1 MIIITLTQKKYNLM
15 EIKMIRTEDDYLS
28 ALKRLEEIFDAPV
41 ESIEGDEAE
50 ILSILIE
57 KYEDEHYPIGPPDP
71 IEAIKFRMEQM
82 DMKKSDLAEII
93 GYKSRV
99 SEILSRK
106 RKLTLNMIRNLH
118 DKLKIPYES
127 LLSDY

>member
-1 MIIITLTQKKYNLM
+1 MDIKVIKTEEDYQK
-15 EIKMIRTEDDYLS
+15 
-28 ALKRLEEIFDAPV
+28 ALKRLEVIFDAPID
-41 ESIEGDEAE
+41 STEGDEAE

-99 SEILSRK
+99 SEIFSKK
-106 RKLTLNMIRNLH
+106 RKLTLEMIRQLH
-118 DKLKIPYES
+118 DKLKIPYET
-127 LLSDY
+127 LIADY

>member
-1 MIIITLTQKKYNLM
+1 MN
-15 EIKMIRTEDDYLS
+15 IKVIKTEEDYQQ
-28 ALKRLEEIFDAPV
+28 ALARLEVIFDAPID
-41 ESIEGDEAE
+41 SPEGDEAE

-82 DMKKSDLAEII
+82 NMKKSDLANII

-99 SEILSRK
+99 SEIFSRK
-106 RKLTLNMIRNLH
+106 RKLTLQMIRKLH
-118 DKLKIPYES
+118 SKLKIPYET
-127 LLSDY
+127 LITDY

>member
-1 MIIITLTQKKYNLM
+1 MN
-15 EIKMIRTEDDYLS
+15 IKVIKTEKDYQQS
-28 ALKRLEEIFDAPV
+28 LKRLEEIFDAPID
-41 ESIEGDEAE
+41 SPEGDEAE

-57 KYEDEHYPIGPPDP
+57 KYEDKHYPIGLPDP

-99 SEILSRK
+99 SEIFSKK
-106 RKLTLNMIRNLH
+106 RKLTLDMIRKLH
-118 DKLKIPYES
+118 DRLKIPYET
-127 LLSDY
+127 LIADY